1 MSEDSSG
8 PGMRSTLVGAALA
21 GVVSVVVLTALTTA
35 ELASPTVRIV
45 IAVILGVGIAQVYE
59 RTRQ

>member
-1 MSEDSSG
+1 
-8 PGMRSTLVGAALA
+8 MRSTLVGAALA